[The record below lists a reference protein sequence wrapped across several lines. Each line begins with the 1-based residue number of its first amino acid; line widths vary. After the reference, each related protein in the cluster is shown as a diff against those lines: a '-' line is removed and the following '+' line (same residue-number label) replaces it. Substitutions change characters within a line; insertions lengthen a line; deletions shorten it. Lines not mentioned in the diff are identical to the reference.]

1 LVVRIALIADA
12 YPPLR
17 TSGAVQMRDLAQE
30 FVLQGHE
37 VTVIVPSMGRSKPWS
52 VEMLRGVQVLRLAAL
67 PTKGAGYV
75 RRTISEMLLSFAMLL
90 GIRKSPLRFVQW
102 QAAVWYSPSIFLGPL
117 IGALKR
123 SSNCRSYLVLRDIFP
138 EWAVDMGI
146 LRKGLV
152 YRFFK
157 LVERYQY
164 SVADIVG
171 VQSAANLG
179 YLTEWARKPG
189 RRLEVLHN
197 WLASAPNVGSAISVA
212 NTPLSG
218 RTIFIYAGN
227 MGIAQG
233 MDIVLGLA
241 ERLRYR
247 RDIGFMFVGRG
258 SEVPR
263 LKAFAKRCALDNV
276 AFHDEVDPREIPG
289 LLAQCHFGIV
299 ALDPRHKTHN
309 VPGKF
314 LAYMQAGLP
323 VLARVNAGNDLAEL
337 IEKEHVGR
345 VYVGESLDSFQA
357 LALELCDDTVA
368 REGISLN
375 ARSLAQGSFSVTAAV
390 RQILSALSLT

>member
-1 LVVRIALIADA
+1 VRVALIADA

-17 TSGAVQMRDLAQE
+17 TSCAVQVRDLAQE
-30 FVLQGHE
+30 VALQGHE
-37 VTVIVPSMGRSKPWS
+37 ITVIVPSLDRSRPWT
-52 VEMLRGVQVLRLAAL
+52 VEVLDRVQVLRVAVL
-67 PTKGAGYV
+67 PMKDTGYF
-75 RRTISEMLLSFAMLL
+75 RRTISEMLLSFIMWQ
-90 GIRKSPLRFVQW
+90 GIRKSPLRSVHW
-102 QAAVWYSPSIFLGPL
+102 EAAVWYSPSIFLGPL

-123 SSNCRSYLVLRDIFP
+123 STKCRSYLVLRDIFP
-138 EWAVDMGI
+138 EWAVDMGL
-146 LRKGLV
+146 LRRGLV

-164 SVADIVG
+164 SVADVVG
-171 VQSAANLG
+171 VQSSSNLG
-179 YLTEWARKPG
+179 YLAEWATTRG

-197 WLASAPNVGSAISVA
+197 WLAMAPNVGCRISVSA
-212 NTPLSG
+212 TALSG
-218 RTIFIYAGN
+218 RTIFVYAGN

-233 MDIVLGLA
+233 MDIVLALA
-241 ERLRYR
+241 NRLRDR
-247 RDIGFMFVGRG
+247 RDIGFLFVGRG

-263 LKAFAKRCALDNV
+263 LKAFAARCALDNV

-323 VLARVNAGNDLAEL
+323 VLARINAGNDLAEL

-345 VYVGESLDSFQA
+345 AYVGESLDSLLV
-357 LALELCDDTVA
+357 LAEELCDDKEA
-368 REGISLN
+368 RVVMSSN
-375 ARSLAQGSFSVTAAV
+375 ARNLAQGSFSVTVAV
-390 RQILSALSLT
+390 KQILAALSRA